1 MLRTRALNCARVQ
14 NYNET
19 NGKEGMLI
27 TRVKDAPRS
36 ITRFSRESRV
46 AENGRE
52 SSAPPASDAGEPES
66 LGPAEVEHV
75 TEIFKT
81 PLTCSYNWDY
91 RVAEDRIRKLYE
103 LGKRLNWNAS
113 LDVHWDQSP
122 DWQDAEPWDE
132 EQIESWLEDNPWNGY
147 APWDAMSTERKIE
160 FFFHDMGWSLAQFL
174 HGEQGALLVASQ
186 LTSSAPSFNA
196 KLYAASQTFDE
207 ARHVEVF
214 NRYLRTKVG
223 FRYPVTRGL
232 KDLLDKVLTDE
243 RWDLKFIAM
252 QIILEGLALAA
263 FHTARE
269 DTNDPVL
276 KELLY
281 LVIRDEARHVTFG
294 VNYLEDFVQTLSEQE
309 REDRAQFAYEAC
321 VVSRDRLIATDV
333 FRNFGWDVDESKS
346 VLVERGINADFQR
359 RLYER
364 VIPNLKRIG
373 LLTDRI
379 RPKFEEMG
387 VLDFE
392 HAATDGDLDWRELE
406 KPLEPTV
413 TE

>member
-1 MLRTRALNCARVQ
+1 
-14 NYNET
+14 
-19 NGKEGMLI
+19 MLI

-36 ITRFSRESRV
+36 ITRFRPGGGVAGNSGESVPPGSDRV
-46 AENGRE
+46 
-52 SSAPPASDAGEPES
+52 EPKTP
-66 LGPAEVEHV
+66 GPADVEHIA
-75 TEIFKT
+75 EIFKT

-91 RVAEDRIRKLYE
+91 RIAEDRIRKLYE
-103 LGKRLNWNAS
+103 LGKHLNWNAS
-113 LDVHWDQSP
+113 LDIHWEATP
-122 DWQDAEPWDE
+122 DWQDAQPWGE
-132 EQIESWLEDNPWNGY
+132 EQIESWLEDNPWSGY
-147 APWDAMSTERKIE
+147 PPWDAMSVERRCE
-160 FFFHDMGWSLAQFL
+160 YFFQNQSWSLSQFL

-186 LTSSAPSFNA
+186 LASSAPTFNA

-214 NRYLRTKVG
+214 NRYLKTKVG
-223 FRYPVTRGL
+223 SRYPVARGL
-232 KDLLDKVLTDE
+232 KDLLDKILNDE
-243 RWDLKFIAM
+243 RWDLKFIGM

-263 FHTARE
+263 FHTARN
-269 DTNDPVL
+269 DTSDPVL

-294 VNYLEDFVQTLSEQE
+294 VNYLEDFIQTLSEEE

-333 FRNFGWDVDESKS
+333 YRYFGWDVDESKR
-346 VLVERGINADFQR
+346 VMVERGINADFQS

-373 LLTDRI
+373 LLTDRV

-392 HAATDGDLDWRELE
+392 NAATDGDIDWRELE
-406 KPLEPTV
+406 KPLAPDV